1 MRSKLS
7 SVQDVGDI
15 IEAQRTK
22 LNLSQADMLLK
33 AGMSQQQ
40 IQRIEA
46 GANITVKTLLH
57 LADVLGLEISISS
70 KGEKTAPSLPPGK
83 QQLADYQKQIRLQTK
98 NYVGIREPSTV
109 MRLFG
114 HMLDKDDE

>member
-15 IEAQRTK
+15 IEARRAA
-22 LNLSQADMLLK
+22 LNLSQSDMLLK

-57 LADVLGLEISISS
+57 LAEVLGLEISISP
-70 KGEKTAPSLPPGK
+70 KGEKTAPSLPMEK
-83 QQLADYQKQIRLQTK
+83 QQLADYQKQSRLQTK
-98 NYVGIREPSTV
+98 DHFGVREPSTV

>member
-1 MRSKLS
+1 MWGKLS
-7 SVQDVGDI
+7 SVQDVGNI
-15 IEAQRTK
+15 IEAQRAK
-22 LNLSQADMLLK
+22 LNLSQSDMLLK
-33 AGMSQQQ
+33 VGMSQQQ

-57 LADVLGLEISISS
+57 LADALGLEITIAP
-70 KGEKTAPSLPPGK
+70 KGEKMAPSLLPEK
-83 QQLADYQKQIRLQTK
+83 QDIADYKKKSTAQS
-98 NYVGIREPSTV
+98 NDHFEVREPSTV